1 MMKPAACL
9 SMAAFSAFA
18 AVAGESAT
26 AVLPPPRY
34 APAGELGACEYL
46 GCRGGRFGVDGFVEL
61 SKGESAVFAVQ
72 TPPTAHG
79 RRLEWKSSGRI
90 VLRAIAIGGEEGM
103 QLSDTVVLD
112 DGDAAAFT
120 ETKER
125 SADIEQF
132 LERFPQDLGVRF
144 PHPTISGLHFFEF
157 FPAGEE
163 PVKVGD
169 VRFLGAR
176 IEPQPAL
183 DGATMTLD
191 PDGLPATLSPD
202 APSAEIA
209 IGGMAGAFEIEHA
222 AGRQPSNPD
231 PTLAEW
237 LVVYEDGT
245 TEAAFATLRW
255 NCGVARAEWL
265 ERGAFPDYT
274 WWGPPGFSWG
284 KAIYEPLDALG
295 SSWSARYRWT
305 LVNPHP
311 ERRVRALQV
320 SQMAG
325 DKREYTVHSVRA
337 VAPKDTV
344 IGLVEPESAA
354 FETGRPLVVR
364 AFEYRAAPSAECGDA
379 EEPLI
384 MEKSPGADM
393 VLGGV
398 KMVRRDR
405 LGAGAA
411 TVVPLAEELG
421 FGPVTLVCDAA
432 RSSRCSLMPPD
443 EPGRRPFYY
452 SMIGGLGF
460 SAADFDRQR
469 RLGYDM
475 AKIHVG
481 WKLGPGFEP
490 DFSDFIRNRDKIVR
504 AGLKI
509 GVRNLFSVPGEY
521 IREIPKMKA
530 VSTDGFEEQFRNGE
544 DSANPVYAERLVEY
558 YGKFASLV
566 ARDPDV
572 VSINA
577 NYGCRSA
584 VLQNGDGKR
593 GPRLVWSESRDKAFN
608 GRRRAGGREAVSPS
622 VILADA
628 ALLSDYSRFM
638 ERENDR
644 LARRVCEAVRG
655 AGFGGNLVFNVNFH
669 PVEEKMSGQSF
680 GEYLRI
686 GRDLG
691 PASLFH
697 ETSERYCLSFAK
709 WLAAAR
715 TFGQPYGDECCQ
727 PPPCEEHA
735 ALAFMWM
742 GMMQCFEA
750 NYCQWWGGRTTPQNV
765 ARFKAFHRLAFD
777 AEYLPDPVC
786 LAMSLATGHDE
797 IAETAR
803 HSLHTVSMAHYGL
816 ANFLRELDINADR
829 CMIDEFPELDGNVT
843 SRLLIDDIMRAMP
856 EDFADR
862 IERFIRGGGTYLASA
877 ETDKLNDRAFL
888 KRFGIGGLAELEAK
902 AKGTRVR
909 YAEVEAGAG
918 RLVVLLSPW
927 ENGWELGRGKGEHAE
942 MLALLTRLGEFEPLV
957 SCSVANVCATP
968 YRAKDGTILV
978 SAINTSCIGREP
990 EIGVGKTLCQA
1001 RPVVRDLGSGRI
1013 LDVVDAGGR
1022 WMCRTAVPKLD
1033 MTMLEIRSGP

>member
-9 SMAAFSAFA
+9 FMAAFSACAEVA
-18 AVAGESAT
+18 ADAAT
-26 AVLPPPRY
+26 AVLPLPRY
-34 APAGELGACEYL
+34 APVSELGTCVCL
-46 GCRGGRFGVDGFVEL
+46 GAVSERSEEEGFVEL
-61 SKGESAVFAVQ
+61 RKGESAVFAVQ
-72 TPPTAHG
+72 APPTARG
-79 RRLEWKSSGRI
+79 LCLKWKSSGRI
-90 VLRAIAIGGEEGM
+90 VLRTIAIGSEEGM

-112 DGDAAAFT
+112 DGDAAAFA

-125 SADIEQF
+125 SADIEPF
-132 LERFPQDLGVRF
+132 VERFPQDLGVRF
-144 PHPTISGLHFFEF
+144 PHPTTSGLHFFEF
-157 FPAGEE
+157 FPAGDE
-163 PVKVGD
+163 PVLIGD

-176 IEPQPAL
+176 IEAQPPLDRAAMAL
-183 DGATMTLD
+183 T
-191 PDGLPATLSPD
+191 PDRLPATLSPD

-255 NCGVARAEWL
+255 NCGVERAEWL

-284 KAIYEPLDALG
+284 KAIYKPLNALG

-325 DKREYTVHSVRA
+325 DKREYIVFSVRT
-337 VAPKDTV
+337 VTPEDTV

-354 FETGRPLVVR
+354 FEAGRPLAVR
-364 AFEYRAAPSAECGDA
+364 AFEYRAAPPAGGGDA

-384 MEKSPGADM
+384 MEKSPGAG
-393 VLGGV
+393 VSLGV
-398 KMVRRDR
+398 ARMSRRGR
-405 LGAGAA
+405 LSTGSA
-411 TVVPLAEELG
+411 TVVPEAEPLG
-421 FGPVTLVCDAA
+421 FGPVTLVCGAA

-443 EPGRRPFYY
+443 EPGQRPFYY
-452 SMIGGLGF
+452 SMIGGLNF

-481 WKLGPGFEP
+481 WKLRPDFTP
-490 DFSDFIRNRDKIVR
+490 DFSDFTRNRDKIVR

-530 VSTDGFEEQFRNGE
+530 VSADECEEEFRNGE

-558 YGKFASLV
+558 YGAFASLV
-566 ARDPDV
+566 ARDPEV
-572 VSINA
+572 ASINA

-584 VLQNGDGKR
+584 VIQNGDGKR

-608 GRRRAGGREAVSPS
+608 GRRRAGGREAVSPAA
-622 VILADA
+622 ILADA
-628 ALLSDYSRFM
+628 GLLSDYTRFM
-638 ERENDR
+638 EKENDR
-644 LARRVCEAVRG
+644 LVRRVCEAVRG

-750 NYCQWWGGRTTPQNV
+750 NYCQWWGGRTAPQDV

-786 LAMSLATGHDE
+786 LAMSLQTGHDE
-797 IAETAR
+797 VAETAR
-803 HSLHTVSMAHYGL
+803 HSRHTVSMAHYGL

-829 CMIDEFPELDGNVT
+829 YMIDEFPERDGNVK
-843 SRLLIDDIMRAMP
+843 SRLLIDDIVRAMP
-856 EDFADR
+856 EDFAGR
-862 IERFIRGGGTYLASA
+862 IERFVREGGTYLASA
-877 ETDKLNDRAFL
+877 ETDKLNGRAFL
-888 KRFGIGGLAELEAK
+888 KRFGIGGLGELEAK
-902 AKGTRVR
+902 AKGNRVR
-909 YAEVEAGAG
+909 YVEVEAGAG
-918 RLVVLLSPW
+918 RLVILLSPW
-927 ENGWELGRGKGEHAE
+927 ENGWELGRDEGSRAE
-942 MLALLTRLGEFEPLV
+942 MLALLTCLGAFEPLV
-957 SCSVANVCATP
+957 SCSVANVSVTP

-978 SAINTSCIGREP
+978 SAINASCIDREP
-990 EIGVGKTLCQA
+990 EVGVGKALCPA
-1001 RPVVRDLGSGRI
+1001 RPVVRDLGSGLI
-1013 LDVVDAGGR
+1013 LDVTDSGDR
-1022 WMCRTAVPKLD
+1022 WTCRPAVPKLD
-1033 MTMLEIRSGP
+1033 MTMLEIKP